1 VRYCFFNVIVAT
13 EPASVPDR
21 DDLFSI
27 ADNNKLA
34 GVSKGVGS
42 CAGAIVIHSV
52 SADDDFTGK
61 HVTIDDCP
69 LVS

>member
-13 EPASVPDR
+13 NGIGPDR

-34 GVSKGVGS
+34 GVSRVS
-42 CAGAIVIHSV
+42 AVVPVQSSFTVV